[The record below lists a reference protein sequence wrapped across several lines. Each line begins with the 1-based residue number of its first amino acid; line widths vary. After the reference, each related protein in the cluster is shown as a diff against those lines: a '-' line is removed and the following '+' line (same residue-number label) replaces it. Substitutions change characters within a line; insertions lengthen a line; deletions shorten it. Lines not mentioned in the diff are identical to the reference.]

1 MMLNPYV
8 CICHSNINPNQA
20 GVLESLTLKR
30 REGANWPT
38 ANLNDYFSAT
48 ECPIDLK
55 PSCVFKFICCLEA
68 YQKKSITLDLG
79 GTLEGLLSARV
90 PQNQPRRVN
99 FRVHL
104 GVHEGP

>member
-1 MMLNPYV
+1 MF
-8 CICHSNINPNQA
+8 
-20 GVLESLTLKR
+20 LTLIR
-30 REGANWPT
+30 REGVGGGQNVRLTSNQA
-38 ANLNDYFSAT
+38 
-48 ECPIDLK
+48 
-55 PSCVFKFICCLEA
+55 VFLSLSVVLRSI
-68 YQKKSITLDLG
+68 KKLINLDLG